1 MSIDKW
7 LDDKE
12 WLEKK
17 KKREEIYNNLSEEEK
32 ASLEKKSIKNLVGKN
47 KNDSEE
53 NIKNSNVK
61 EDYFVNKVVEF
72 KDWLDKRTYLKGDKS
87 KIEMWISNLN
97 RICKM
102 NKQKITKR
110 EKITK
115 KDLLEKFRKIPLD
128 FLDEKTRIAI
138 NKHLHGDKKT
148 SSDNYYLRKLNKE
161 IEEKLKELKYY
172 KILEDI
178 IDT

>member
-17 KKREEIYNNLSEEEK
+17 ERREEKYNKLSEEEK

-47 KNDSEE
+47 NTEE
-53 NIKNSNVK
+53 NKKNSNVK
-61 EDYFVNKVVEF
+61 EDYFIKKIVEF
-72 KDWLDKRTYLKGDKS
+72 RDWLDKRTYLKGDKS

-115 KDLLEKFRKIPLD
+115 KELLEKFRKIPPD
-128 FLDEKTRIAI
+128 FLEEKTRIAI